1 MSRAPFYYLLTE
13 DNTTAQLSA
22 APAPWGRDLVGVPSS
37 GGFQMTD
44 WHALAHVILPR
55 LAAHPARTMDASRAS
70 CCVVASPTYTTLRR
84 AGEIVQ
90 SRECRVNAAHTPGRL
105 AALGAEKCAGKP
117 IVVIDG
123 ADGDGANTALCTAV
137 WNRCSGLSDPLVRVT
152 GNAPGLRS
160 DVAMRG
166 ANAHRCVVTTHRSHC
181 GISAGARARCRQ
193 LSPLPYLTHA
203 RSHLAAAPASGRRPV
218 T

>member
-1 MSRAPFYYLLTE
+1 
-13 DNTTAQLSA
+13 
-22 APAPWGRDLVGVPSS
+22 
-37 GGFQMTD
+37 MTD
-44 WHALAHVILPR
+44 WHALAHVLMPR

-123 ADGDGANTALCTAV
+123 ADGDGANTALCTAMSRPPSAV
-137 WNRCSGLSDPLVRVT
+137 TAVCTKSSAKDAFVTSPAIQCTSGLAL
-152 GNAPGLRS
+152 PGQF
-160 DVAMRG
+160 D
-166 ANAHRCVVTTHRSHC
+166 
-181 GISAGARARCRQ
+181 GIGS
-193 LSPLPYLTHA
+193 LPI
-203 RSHLAAAPASGRRPV
+203 AAAAASEVLACRPV
-218 T
+218 SSTLAHSR